1 MKIAIVNDSH
11 AGIRNSSDIFAD
23 NAELFYKEV
32 FFPYCKKHN
41 IKQIIHLGD
50 YYDNRKAINVKT
62 LYRNRKMFLEPMKEL
77 GMHMDIIPGNHDTYF
92 KNTNEVNSLKELL
105 GFFINEVNI
114 IMNPSVINYGNT
126 NIAMLPWINS
136 SNYDESLKFVKNAK
150 AEILCGHLELEGFEL
165 MRGMINKHGM
175 NSDIFSKFELVLTG
189 HFHTKSNHDNIY
201 YLGSQMEFFW
211 SDANDPKFF
220 HVLDTDDRSL
230 MPVRNPHTLFEKI
243 VYDDSEMDYNQ
254 YDLSQVSGKFV
265 KVIVVNKNNSFMFD
279 KFVEKIQEQS
289 IHELKIAENFSE
301 FSGDNVDDD
310 SVSVEDTNSLLC
322 SYIDAVETDLDKI
335 KIKNKMTSVLVQ
347 AQSMELQ

>member
-1 MKIAIVNDSH
+1 
-11 AGIRNSSDIFAD
+11 
-23 NAELFYKEV
+23 
-32 FFPYCKKHN
+32 
-41 IKQIIHLGD
+41 
-50 YYDNRKAINVKT
+50 
-62 LYRNRKMFLEPMKEL
+62 MKEL

-114 IMNPSVINYGNT
+114 VMNPSVINYGNA

-230 MPVRNPHTLFEKI
+230 IPVRNPHTLFEKI